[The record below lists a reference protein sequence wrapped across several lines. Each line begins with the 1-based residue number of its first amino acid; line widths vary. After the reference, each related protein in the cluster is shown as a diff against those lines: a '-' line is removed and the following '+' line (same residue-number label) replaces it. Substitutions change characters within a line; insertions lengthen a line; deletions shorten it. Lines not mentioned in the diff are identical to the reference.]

1 MKRKTVSAALVY
13 LTLMIAACFLAT
25 SAAEAKHCGHRCH
38 NYVVKVHK
46 HVTKYRD
53 ITKWRVVHK
62 TRWVTKVRYIKPIVH
77 VHTVYRVHHRVKVV
91 WSVKCRHVTRYLPTK
106 YVRTS
111 SVVNIWGGH
120 GHHGHHKYH

>member
-1 MKRKTVSAALVY
+1 MRKPVSAALVY
-13 LTLMIAACFLAT
+13 LTLMIAACFVAT
-25 SAAEAKHCGHRCH
+25 SAAEAKHCRHGCH
-38 NYVVKVHK
+38 NQVIKVHK
-46 HVTKYRD
+46 HVTKYRN

-91 WSVKCRHVTRYLPTK
+91 WGVKCRYVTKYLPTK

-111 SVVNIWGGH
+111 SVVNL
-120 GHHGHHKYH
+120 YH